1 MTDVFDRPD
10 WSPYD
15 IWNIPLVDDHC
26 EDCETWSTG
35 LQAWWSDPN
44 TVQGQRQLQAI
55 MEHYAVDDTEPID
68 VATYT
73 DWSAYQ

>member
-15 IWNIPLVDDHC
+15 VWNIPLDDDHC
-26 EDCETWSTG
+26 EYCEGWATG
-35 LQAWWSDPN
+35 GQPWWLDPN

-55 MEHYAVDDTEPID
+55 MEHYAVDDLAPM
-68 VATYT
+68 VT
-73 DWSAYQ
+73 DRYNEWSEYQ